1 MKQTP
6 LRRVSKKQAK
16 ELAVR
21 AALKRELL
29 EECDHS
35 CMTCNNLR
43 LDFRG
48 LSLSHVVALG
58 SGGKTTRE
66 NCLIECY
73 PDHESFEKHHERR
86 PEWQKVKF
94 KIE

>member
-6 LRRVSKKQAK
+6 LRRVSKKQSK

-21 AALKRELL
+21 TSLKRELL
-29 EECDHS
+29 DECDHT

-48 LSLSHVVALG
+48 LSLSHVIALG
-58 SGGKTTRE
+58 SGGKTARD

-73 PDHESFEKHHERR
+73 PCHDDYEKHAERR
-86 PEWQKVKF
+86 PEWQKAKF
-94 KIE
+94 NIV